1 MNSTLSSALFLRN
14 TSTAAG
20 MPVYHTTY
28 RCWEHSDDLETLL
41 EPKAY
46 KRQVAYFESIGFDI
60 TTPPAVSSKETPLGD
75 IFTLSN
81 AVEPPPEL
89 WGEDDDAEPVEC

>member
-1 MNSTLSSALFLRN
+1 
-14 TSTAAG
+14 
-20 MPVYHTTY
+20 MPVLARAFIACRIRPAIHYHQ
-28 RCWEHSDDLETLL
+28 LL
-41 EPKAY
+41 DGCVAQAY

-60 TTPPAVSSKETPLGD
+60 TTPPPVSGEETPLGD

-89 WGEDDDAEPVEC
+89 WGDDDDAEAVEC

>member
-1 MNSTLSSALFLRN
+1 MKRLKFGCKFPSKWLSFQSQST
-14 TSTAAG
+14 
-20 MPVYHTTY
+20 
-28 RCWEHSDDLETLL
+28 DLQVLL

-60 TTPPAVSSKETPLGD
+60 TTPPPVSGKETPLGD

-89 WGEDDDAEPVEC
+89 WGDDDDAEAVEC